1 MDVLKNH
8 RVSIALFASCC
19 SEFRGRDC
27 GGTHPG
33 FPGTYHANQVAQTAL
48 VKIQTSDSGIL
59 SPGNGSRLSR
69 PSLTRPPSVPSSPS
83 SMSHDTANSDLN
95 FLEQRLSPSISR
107 SRVSAGSAGFA
118 DGTSSYQNNTA
129 LHIDDTEEDVDD
141 ESLTDFNQQGVGVNR
156 KSFLQR
162 LKGGVNKK
170 QQKQQEKSLTPEEA
184 DEYMVGG
191 KNNAVASLIPLV
203 TGTMPSSINDST
215 IFDNDDVEDSKQR
228 SRIHAKHSGEDG
240 STNYQNET
248 MGHYTVDNMDE
259 DDNEEELI
267 RSSSPSASE
276 ADSRKR
282 RMRMSLSQVVFG
294 SKNRDSASKKPPMS
308 PRQLASPK
316 SPASR
321 TSLVSSPHSVNS
333 SQHSGSASKQLISDL
348 LWLEQKIAATNQA
361 SSPPPYEESPSSRHR
376 GAISPSDS
384 LSFASRD
391 DGQTM
396 SDDNNHSS
404 RSEVDRTSDP
414 SSESSVDTR
423 NINLNQSIICR
434 DCYAPPG
441 KLKIVIHSTK
451 DGPAVHTVKKGSS
464 LEGHIFPGDLIIS
477 VDNVD
482 TRTYSAEQVMKMMT
496 AKTRFERKITVLH
509 FEDDMTTSGAESS

>member
-1 MDVLKNH
+1 M
-8 RVSIALFASCC
+8 
-19 SEFRGRDC
+19 
-27 GGTHPG
+27 
-33 FPGTYHANQVAQTAL
+33 
-48 VKIQTSDSGIL
+48 
-59 SPGNGSRLSR
+59 
-69 PSLTRPPSVPSSPS
+69 
-83 SMSHDTANSDLN
+83 
-95 FLEQRLSPSISR
+95 
-107 SRVSAGSAGFA
+107 
-118 DGTSSYQNNTA
+118 
-129 LHIDDTEEDVDD
+129 
-141 ESLTDFNQQGVGVNR
+141 
-156 KSFLQR
+156 SFLQIFT
-162 LKGGVNKK
+162 GANSKK
-170 QQKQQEKSLTPEEA
+170 TQEKVTETLTHKED
-184 DEYMVGG
+184 DEFTRIG
-191 KNNAVASLIPLV
+191 KNGSVASLKPLV
-203 TGTMPSSINDST
+203 KGTMPSPQNDS
-215 IFDNDDVEDSKQR
+215 IDYYDDAGEEGKQR

-248 MGHYTVDNMDE
+248 MGHYSVDNMGE

-267 RSSSPSASE
+267 VSSSPRFTE

-294 SKNRDSASKKPPMS
+294 SKERSSSSSSIKPPMS
-308 PRQLASPK
+308 PRVIMSPK

-321 TSLVSSPHSVNS
+321 ASYGSPHSINS
-333 SQHSGSASKQLISDL
+333 SQHSASASKQLISDL

-361 SSPPPYEESPSSRHR
+361 TSPRTNEERSAPHR
-376 GAISPSDS
+376 SVTSPSDS
-384 LSFASRD
+384 LSFASHD
-391 DGQTM
+391 DGQTT

-404 RSEVDRTSDP
+404 GSSDVDRTSDP
-414 SSESSVDTR
+414 SSVSSASLS
-423 NINLNQSIICR
+423 LNQSIICR

-509 FEDDMTTSGAESS
+509 FEDDRPSST